1 MVQKCGCLYSISSG
15 VSILSFIFI
24 LRVSVFCLHACDTRG
39 AGPAEDGSESWS
51 YSWELSC
58 MCREWNPGF
67 LQERARAPANELL
80 LPPVHFKPKREKE
93 KKENVSL
100 EEESGGGGNL
110 HIYSMVICSETLAD
124 AWNQTDR
131 SAVCAV

>member
-1 MVQKCGCLYSISSG
+1 MYVLGMESRAPAGMES
-15 VSILSFIFI
+15 
-24 LRVSVFCLHACDTRG
+24 RVSTG
-39 AGPAEDGSESWS
+39 
-51 YSWELSC
+51 
-58 MCREWNPGF
+58 
-67 LQERARAPANELL
+67 ARAPTNELL

-100 EEESGGGGNL
+100 EEESGGGSSL

>member
-1 MVQKCGCLYSISSG
+1 
-15 VSILSFIFI
+15 
-24 LRVSVFCLHACDTRG
+24 
-39 AGPAEDGSESWS
+39 
-51 YSWELSC
+51 
-58 MCREWNPGF
+58 MCREWNPGL
-67 LQERARAPANELL
+67 LQGMESRVSTGARAPANELL

-100 EEESGGGGNL
+100 EEESGGGDSP

>member
-1 MVQKCGCLYSISSG
+1 MWLSIFYLLWCLFVCRCFACTRVTPVVQGLRRTEGRAG
-15 VSILSFIFI
+15 VTVGSYH
-24 LRVSVFCLHACDTRG
+24 VC
-39 AGPAEDGSESWS
+39 AGNGIQGS
-51 YSWELSC
+51 
-58 MCREWNPGF
+58 CREWNPGF
-67 LQERARAPANELL
+67 LQERARAPTNELL